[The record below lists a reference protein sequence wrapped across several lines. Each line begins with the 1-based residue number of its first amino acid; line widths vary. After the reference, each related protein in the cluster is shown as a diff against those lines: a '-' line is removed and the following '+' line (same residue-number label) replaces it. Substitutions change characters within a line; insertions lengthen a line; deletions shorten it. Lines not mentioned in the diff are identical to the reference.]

1 MVKWMRLAKN
11 QYLGFFALGLVLV
24 LLQELPYA
32 VMPFVRLPA
41 NPLMEMQDK
50 SVLLN
55 AMEKV
60 LGISC
65 IVLMLFL
72 VRGDATWFSLRAARE
87 KLFLGLAIG
96 ALMGYYI
103 GWILYFCGQQGL
115 ALILLTLVA
124 MPPLYYALIGLWR
137 KNYPLAV
144 LGGLFL
150 MAHLCNVWNNL
161 R

>member
-72 VRGDATWFSLRAARE
+72 VRGDAAWFSLRAARE